1 MVHSVLPTLQI
12 QVLHEK
18 LEVLCLKLISFAEVI
33 RMVKSRP
40 KSKAKFQSRCWE
52 SGGG

>member
-18 LEVLCLKLISFAEVI
+18 LEVLCFYFYGGDKDGKIQTQI
-33 RMVKSRP
+33 QRP
-40 KSKAKFQSRCWE
+40 NFSLDIGSLVVGEA
-52 SGGG
+52 